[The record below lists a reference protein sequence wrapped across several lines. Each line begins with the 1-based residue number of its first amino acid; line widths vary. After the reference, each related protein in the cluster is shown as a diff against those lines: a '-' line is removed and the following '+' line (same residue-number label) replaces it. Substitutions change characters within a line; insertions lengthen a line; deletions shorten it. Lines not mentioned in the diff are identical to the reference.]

1 MSGLLEW
8 PVIHFYT
15 SCNIRSTLFSW
26 LVRFRRIIS
35 VGAIAQQLW
44 DDCET
49 SVLSSALIG
58 HDGRIEEEK
67 GKGGEGTGGKKER
80 KERRKAEKW
89 FAIVERKL
97 VYNTHRKI
105 HPVSVSPSPPP
116 AALSRLYGEPIYG
129 CIGLAVVKVNLCFAH
144 GYPFGFI
151 SV

>member
-49 SVLSSALIG
+49 SVLSSVLIG
-58 HDGRIEEEK
+58 HPMGEEK
-67 GKGGEGTGGKKER
+67 GKGEEEEGGKKER